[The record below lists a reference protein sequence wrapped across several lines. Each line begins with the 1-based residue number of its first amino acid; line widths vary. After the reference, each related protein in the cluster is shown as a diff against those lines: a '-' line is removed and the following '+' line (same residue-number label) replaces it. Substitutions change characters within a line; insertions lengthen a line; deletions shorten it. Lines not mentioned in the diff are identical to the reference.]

1 MQYLGIPAT
10 QLISFLTVQLQENAF
25 LHINV
30 DYVCSILSLMRKFK
44 VITHQKLLI
53 KSSNPYDGVVRGKV
67 CEQSKKKRVLSWS
80 FCIISVCI
88 VGHTSASSARSAN
101 SASSA
106 NS

>member
-67 CEQSKKKRVLSWS
+67 CEQSKKKKRVHSWS
-80 FCIISVCI
+80 ICIIAPSLPSSPLPPL
-88 VGHTSASSARSAN
+88 SADKKMN
-101 SASSA
+101 KFL
-106 NS
+106 